1 LKESRNSKNL
11 RAQFFRSLERRTIS
25 KWIYR
30 EKILH
35 SEYSIS
41 EIVDDI
47 RIKALS
53 NWSEFQQKY
62 RLILKKFEI
71 YS

>member
-1 LKESRNSKNL
+1 M
-11 RAQFFRSLERRTIS
+11 Q
-25 KWIYR
+25 YR
-30 EKILH
+30 EEILD

-47 RIKALS
+47 KIKAFS